1 MKKAAVTLR
10 LPPEL
15 LERVEALAQAERRPL
30 QNLLRNLIDDGIAAQ
45 QGRTAS
51 SEQVA
56 ACMTDPSPDAFIVVA
71 NLLAVIGDQ
80 ACRQAHERAASSDRA
95 GRGLHGQARR

>member
-1 MKKAAVTLR
+1 LELRVMKKAAVTLR

-45 QGRTAS
+45 QGRSAP
-51 SEQVA
+51 SERVA
-56 ACMTDPSPDAFIVVA
+56 A
-71 NLLAVIGDQ
+71 
-80 ACRQAHERAASSDRA
+80 
-95 GRGLHGQARR
+95 